1 MKNTSKK
8 NIISF
13 IYKGGRKKR
22 LIDKNI
28 EFPSEFFYGYI
39 ELMEKGY
46 NVKIFEENDLGFR
59 LRNKYLDSGKISE
72 RLILNHIIT
81 VFNAFDIKPT
91 LKILEF
97 KFDERQWEVLKPFL
111 VFLKH
116 IENDQYVE
124 IKMDQYVVEQLRK
137 I

>member
-46 NVKIFEENDLGFR
+46 NVKIIEENDLGFR
-59 LRNKYLDSGKISE
+59 LRNKYLDSG
-72 RLILNHIIT
+72 LIFLSKMFFNIPLNMFLGFIL
-81 VFNAFDIKPT
+81 VVDIKNLRD
-91 LKILEF
+91 LKLLL
-97 KFDERQWEVLKPFL
+97 RQPMLLNMFAQKSG
-111 VFLKH
+111 FLK
-116 IENDQYVE
+116 NKVLY
-124 IKMDQYVVEQLRK
+124 K
-137 I
+137 

>member
-1 MKNTSKK
+1 MQLFDKLTDDNLLLYAAKQYYNPTCIDPEEFYEDLNRFKY
-8 NIISF
+8 I
-13 IYKGGRKKR
+13 KR
-22 LIDKNI
+22 L
-28 EFPSEFFYGYI
+28 
-39 ELMEKGY
+39 
-46 NVKIFEENDLGFR
+46 V
-59 LRNKYLDSGKISE
+59 NKYLDSGKISE

-116 IENDQYVE
+116 IQNDQYVE
-124 IKMDQYVVEQLRK
+124 VKMDQYVVEQLRK

>member
-1 MKNTSKK
+1 
-8 NIISF
+8 
-13 IYKGGRKKR
+13 
-22 LIDKNI
+22 
-28 EFPSEFFYGYI
+28 
-39 ELMEKGY
+39 
-46 NVKIFEENDLGFR
+46 
-59 LRNKYLDSGKISE
+59 
-72 RLILNHIIT
+72 LILNHMIT

-116 IENDQYVE
+116 IKNDQYVE

>member
-1 MKNTSKK
+1 MQLFDKLTDDNLLLYAAKYYYNPTCIDPEEFYEDLNRFKY
-8 NIISF
+8 I
-13 IYKGGRKKR
+13 KR
-22 LIDKNI
+22 L
-28 EFPSEFFYGYI
+28 
-39 ELMEKGY
+39 
-46 NVKIFEENDLGFR
+46 V
-59 LRNKYLDSGKISE
+59 NKYLETGNISE
-72 RLILNHIIT
+72 RLILNHMIT